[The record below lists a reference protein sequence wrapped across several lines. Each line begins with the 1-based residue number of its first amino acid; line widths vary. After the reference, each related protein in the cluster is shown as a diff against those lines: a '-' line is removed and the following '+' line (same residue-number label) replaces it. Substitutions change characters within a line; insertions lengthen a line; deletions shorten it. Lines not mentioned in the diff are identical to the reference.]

1 MGGVTE
7 TAVET
12 VVAIRD
18 GQVRG
23 RVQDGIAVF
32 LGVPYAAAPFG
43 EHRFREPAPVT
54 PWQGVRDT
62 LAYGPTAPKAPFP
75 PPMDR
80 LLSDPSIPGEDCLN
94 LNVWAPAGAAGRP
107 VMVWIHGGSLR
118 NGSSCLPAYD
128 GSRFARDGVVLV
140 SINYRLGI
148 EGFGVF
154 PDAPANLGLR
164 DQIAALRWVRDNI
177 AAFGGDPGNVTV
189 FGESAGSI
197 SIGALLTSPYAQ
209 GLFRRAVLQS
219 GAPTAQQPAAAG
231 RSTRLIAK
239 RLKVPATAEAFAQ
252 VDPRRLL
259 AAQVSITRGGPP
271 MGNGNGF
278 TLAVDGDVLP
288 RDPMVALHDGAGAE
302 VDLLLGYNAEEYR
315 LWFVPTGLVDRINR
329 ITLRLALAKFRVRAR
344 TARIYRAARP
354 EASPGELLGVIATDR
369 LLRLPLNRLADV
381 RLPGDTW
388 LYEFA
393 WPSPVERLG
402 ACHALEIGFVFD
414 TLGTPDG
421 LPLAGPNPP
430 QELADAMHRA
440 WVDFATTGD
449 PGWPRWDAGRPV
461 MRFDVPAP
469 RLVRAPNDDELRSW
483 GQLG

>member
-1 MGGVTE
+1 MTE
-7 TAVET
+7 TAVE
-12 VVAIRD
+12 VVVGTRD
-18 GQVRG
+18 GRIRG
-23 RVQDGIAVF
+23 RVDNGVAVF
-32 LGVPYAAAPFG
+32 LGIPYAAAPFG
-43 EHRFREPAPVT
+43 EHRFAAPAPVK
-54 PWQGVRDT
+54 PWTGVRDA
-62 LAYGPTAPKAPFP
+62 LVYGATAPKAPFP

-80 LLSDPSIPGEDCLN
+80 LLSDPSIPGDECLN
-94 LNVWAPAGAAGRP
+94 LNVWAPAGASGRP

-118 NGSSCLPAYD
+118 NGSNCLPAYD
-128 GSRFARDGVVLV
+128 GRNFARDGVVLV

-164 DQIAALRWVRDNI
+164 DQIAALSWVRDNI
-177 AAFGGDPGNVTV
+177 AAFGGDPANVTL

-197 SIGALLTSPYAQ
+197 SIGALLTSPYAR
-209 GLFRRAVLQS
+209 GLCHRAVLQS
-219 GAPTAQQPAAAG
+219 GAPTAQPPEAAG

-239 RLKVPATAEAFAQ
+239 RLKVPATAAAFAQ
-252 VDPRRLL
+252 VDRARLL

-271 MGNGNGF
+271 IGNGNGF

-288 RDPMVALHDGAGAE
+288 RDPMVALHDGAAADIP
-302 VDLLLGYNAEEYR
+302 VLLGYNAEEYR

-329 ITLRLALAKFRVRAR
+329 FTLRLALAKFRVRAR
-344 TARIYRAARP
+344 TARTYRAARP

-369 LLRLPLNRLADV
+369 LLRRPLNLLADA
-381 RLPGDTW
+381 RTPGDTW

-393 WPSPVERLG
+393 WPSPMERLG

-421 LPLAGPNPP
+421 LPLSGPNPP

-449 PGWPRWDAGRPV
+449 PGWTRWNDTRPV

-469 RLVRAPNDDELRSW
+469 LLVHAPNDQELRSW
-483 GQLG
+483 T